1 MIATGRVGIVLFMC
15 LALGWSS
22 THGTTPGELD
32 AWMEPA
38 PVLGRPSKVTVRAV
52 DRETRTPVRGTVT
65 IYGARDTTRVPTNEP
80 FIHVFRCDRRR
91 RGASRTSS
99 ARLTR
104 ASTITMCERITV
116 TAPGYAPVAVSYA
129 GSVHPS
135 SPSESELSAMTHSVT
150 RGTQ

>member
-91 RGASRTSS
+91 RGAS
-99 ARLTR
+99 
-104 ASTITMCERITV
+104 TITMCERITV
-116 TAPGYAPVAVSYA
+116 TAPGYAPVVVSYA